1 MGRTK
6 GGFNR
11 RKSVLCKYGN
21 IMTSI
26 LTNNGAMTALQ
37 TLKSINRDLSGVQ
50 EQISSG
56 KKVGT
61 AKDNAATWAI
71 SKVMEADVTGFKKIS
86 EGLSVAESTV
96 AVARDASETVVSL
109 LNQVKGKI
117 VQAQDEAQDK
127 GKIQADITAL
137 VEQVNSV
144 VGAAQF
150 NGVNLIQGGGAN
162 VEVLS
167 SLNRDAGGTVT
178 PGKIQVVRQDLSTTG
193 TAVPASWGTSVT
205 AGDQTVIDDGT
216 GTGTANVVATGTTQN
231 VDIASVGD
239 GFGFRI
245 AFDGSASG
253 SPTHTFEFIANASD
267 STTSVAE
274 ALTTQMNTFISANG
288 LTGRFSVN
296 RVGDQLQIGN
306 TSGADLGIT
315 VDASTDSTAASG
327 GGLSLLA
334 GIDVESD
341 ASGALSAIDGLI
353 DTATSAAAAFGTTQN
368 QLSTQNDFVGK
379 LMDSMKAGIGSM
391 VDADMEEA
399 SARLQALQ
407 TQQQLGIQS
416 LSIANQAP
424 GAVMAL
430 FR

>member
-1 MGRTK
+1 
-6 GGFNR
+6 
-11 RKSVLCKYGN
+11 
-21 IMTSI
+21 MTSI

-37 TLKSINRDLSGVQ
+37 TLKSINKDLGTVQ

-96 AVARDASETVVSL
+96 AVARDASETVVKL
-109 LNQVKGKI
+109 LDQMKGKI
-117 VQAQDEAQDK
+117 VQAQDQAQDK
-127 GKIQADITAL
+127 NKIQADIKAL
-137 VEQVNSV
+137 VEQVNTV
-144 VGAAQF
+144 VDAAQF
-150 NGVNLIQGGGAN
+150 NGVNLIKGTGAN

-167 SLNRDAGGTVT
+167 SLNRDSGGTVT
-178 PGKIQVVRQDLSTTG
+178 PGKIDVVRQDLSTTG
-193 TAVPASWGTSVT
+193 TTTLATWGTGVA

-216 GTGTANVVATGTTQN
+216 GTGTARTTTTGNTQN
-231 VDIASVGD
+231 IDIVSVGD
-239 GFGFRI
+239 GHGFRI
-245 AFDGSASG
+245 TFDGTASG
-253 SPTHTFEFIANASD
+253 GPSNTFEFIANASS

-274 ALTTQMNTFISANG
+274 ALTTQMDTFFAANG
-288 LTGRFSVN
+288 LTGQFAVN
-296 RVGDQLQIGN
+296 RVGGQLQIAN
-306 TSGADLGIT
+306 TSGADMNIT
-315 VDASTDSTAASG
+315 VDASTGGTAASG
-327 GGLSLLA
+327 GGLSALA
-334 GIDVESD
+334 TLDV
-341 ASGALSAIDGLI
+341 ASNAAGALSAIDGLI
-353 DTATSAAAAFGTTQN
+353 ATATSAAAAFGTTQN

-379 LMDSMKAGIGSM
+379 LMDSMKSGIGSM

-416 LSIANQAP
+416 LSIANQGP
-424 GAVMAL
+424 GAIMAL

>member
-1 MGRTK
+1 
-6 GGFNR
+6 
-11 RKSVLCKYGN
+11 
-21 IMTSI
+21 MTSI
-26 LTNNGAMTALQ
+26 LTNTGAMTALQ
-37 TLKSINRDLSGVQ
+37 TLKTINKDLGGVQ
-50 EQISSG
+50 EQIASG

-96 AVARDASETVVSL
+96 AVARDASETVVKL
-109 LNQVKGKI
+109 LDQVKGKL
-117 VQAQDEAQDK
+117 VQAQDDAQDK
-127 GKIQADITAL
+127 AKIQADITAL
-137 VEQVNSV
+137 VGQVNSV

-150 NGVNLIQGGGAN
+150 NGVNLLQSDAPD
-162 VEVLS
+162 VRVLS
-167 SLNRDAGGTVT
+167 SLNRDGAGTIT
-178 PGKIQVVRQDLSTTG
+178 PGHITVERQNLSTTG
-193 TAVPASWGTSVT
+193 ATAAT
-205 AGDQTVIDDGT
+205 AGATALAGGATDVSVITRKDAAGAAVNL
-216 GTGTANVVATGTTQN
+216 GAAS
-231 VDIASVGD
+231 DIAAGATQKINIVST
-239 GFGFRI
+239 
-245 AFDGSASG
+245 GSG
-253 SPTHTFEFIANASD
+253 HTFTVDFGDVGGGVDPAPFQYVANSKD

-274 ALTTQMNTFISANG
+274 EMSKQMNTYLTANNLNEKFTVSRVGSELQITNKSATA
-288 LTGRFSVN
+288 LSVN
-296 RVGDQLQIGN
+296 VNATTGG
-306 TSGADLGIT
+306 TP
-315 VDASTDSTAASG
+315 ASG
-327 GGLSLLA
+327 GGLSALA
-334 GIDVESD
+334 NMDVTAAGGAE
-341 ASGALSAIDGLI
+341 AALSAIDGLI
-353 DTATSAAAAFGTTQN
+353 KTATGAAASFGTTQN

>member
-1 MGRTK
+1 
-6 GGFNR
+6 
-11 RKSVLCKYGN
+11 
-21 IMTSI
+21 MTSI
-26 LTNNGAMTALQ
+26 LTNTGAMTALQ
-37 TLKSINRDLSGVQ
+37 TLKSINRDLGTVQ

-61 AKDNAATWAI
+61 AKDDAATWAI

-86 EGLSVAESTV
+86 EGLSVAASTV
-96 AVARDASETVVSL
+96 AVARNAAETVVGL
-109 LNQVKGKI
+109 LDKVKGKL
-117 VQAQDEAQDK
+117 VQAQDQAQDK
-127 GKIQADITAL
+127 GKLQADIDAL
-137 VEQVNSV
+137 VEQVNTV

-150 NGVNLIQGGGAN
+150 NGLNLIQSNAPN

-167 SLNRDAGGTVT
+167 SLNRDASGTVT
-178 PGKIQVVRQDLSTTG
+178 PGKIQVVRQNLSTTG
-193 TAVPASWGTSVT
+193 TAIAASWGTSVA
-205 AGDQTVIDDGT
+205 AGDQALIDDGT
-216 GTGTANVVATGTTQN
+216 GTGTANTITTGNTQN
-231 VDIASVGD
+231 IDIVSVGN
-239 GFGFRI
+239 GHGFRI
-245 AFDGSASG
+245 VFDGTAASA
-253 SPTHTFEFIANASD
+253 PLNTFEFIANASD
-267 STTSVAE
+267 STTSVAN
-274 ALTTQMNTFISANG
+274 ALTTQMDTFFTANGISAQY
-288 LTGRFSVN
+288 SVA
-296 RVGDQLQIGN
+296 RVGSQLQITN
-306 TSGADLGIT
+306 TSGFDMGIT

-334 GIDVESD
+334 AMDVTSD
-341 ASGALSAIDGLI
+341 AGGALNLIDGLI
-353 DTATSAAAAFGTTQN
+353 DIATSAAAAFGTTQN

-424 GAVMAL
+424 GAIMAL

>member
-1 MGRTK
+1 
-6 GGFNR
+6 
-11 RKSVLCKYGN
+11 
-21 IMTSI
+21 MTSI
-26 LTNNGAMTALQ
+26 LTNTGAMTALQ
-37 TLKSINRDLSGVQ
+37 TLKSINRDLGTVQ

-61 AKDNAATWAI
+61 AKDDAATWAI

-86 EGLSVAESTV
+86 EGLSVAASTV
-96 AVARDASETVVSL
+96 AVARNAAETVVGL
-109 LNQVKGKI
+109 LDKVKGKL
-117 VQAQDEAQDK
+117 VQAQDQAQDK
-127 GKIQADITAL
+127 GKLQADIAAL
-137 VEQVNSV
+137 VEQVNTV

-150 NGVNLIQGGGAN
+150 NGLNLIQSNAPN

-167 SLNRDAGGTVT
+167 SLNRDASGTVT
-178 PGKIQVVRQDLSTTG
+178 PGKIQVVRQNLSTTG
-193 TAVPASWGTSVT
+193 TAIAASWGTSVA
-205 AGDQTVIDDGT
+205 AGDQALIDDGT
-216 GTGTANVVATGTTQN
+216 GTGTANTITTGNTQN
-231 VDIASVGD
+231 IDIVSVGN
-239 GFGFRI
+239 GHGFRI
-245 AFDGSASG
+245 VFDGTAASA
-253 SPTHTFEFIANASD
+253 PLNTFEFIANASD
-267 STTSVAE
+267 STTSVAD
-274 ALTTQMNTFISANG
+274 ALTTQMDTFFTANGISAQY
-288 LTGRFSVN
+288 SVA
-296 RVGDQLQIGN
+296 RVGSQLQITN
-306 TSGADLGIT
+306 TSGFDMGIT

-334 GIDVESD
+334 AMDVTSD
-341 ASGALSAIDGLI
+341 AGGALNVIDGLI
-353 DTATSAAAAFGTTQN
+353 DIATSAAAAFGTTQN

-424 GAVMAL
+424 GAIMAL